1 MSAIIGLFGG
11 RNRKTYQL
19 MTAIQRRKLIKNEI
33 VSERVSYKKKVN
45 IFDIV
50 SVVNGKGTK
59 HKKHC
64 CDVVN

>member
-1 MSAIIGLFGG
+1 MKNLSVDDCHS
-11 RNRKTYQL
+11 K
-19 MTAIQRRKLIKNEI
+19 KEVKNEI